1 MATTT
6 TTVLQN
12 LVLANLFRETYLV
25 DLDADA
31 VTTQTNSNPAEPVKR
46 DVLIC
51 IATLESKLNP
61 EKERLLNAILS
72 ACKLDPTQLF
82 ICTDQ
87 EQLHYSFLD
96 VVGAQ
101 QATKVILF
109 GLDPAHV
116 GLPIHFPLFQIQ
128 AFQGV
133 QYLHAPSLDALEID
147 KQMKMQLWQKLKQ
160 MFPS

>member
-1 MATTT
+1 MATTD
-6 TTVLQN
+6 TTVLHN
-12 LVLANLFRETYLV
+12 HVLANLFRETYLV
-25 DLDADA
+25 DLNEVA
-31 VTTQTNSNPAEPVKR
+31 VATQTNSNTAEHLKK

-51 IATLESKLNP
+51 IATLENKLKP
-61 EKERLLNAILS
+61 EKEVLLNAILS

-87 EQLHYSFLD
+87 EQLHSSFLAM
-96 VVGAQ
+96 VEAQ

-109 GLDPAHV
+109 GLDPAQI

-128 AFQGV
+128 SFQGV
-133 QYLHAPSLDALEID
+133 QYLHAPTLDALEID

-160 MFPS
+160 IFPS

>member
-1 MATTT
+1 MATTDNT
-6 TTVLQN
+6 LLHN
-12 LVLANLFRETYLV
+12 HVLANLFRETYLV
-25 DLDADA
+25 DLNETSS
-31 VTTQTNSNPAEPVKR
+31 TTQTISNRAEQVTK
-46 DVLIC
+46 DILIC
-51 IATLESKLNP
+51 IATLENKLKP
-61 EKERLLNAILS
+61 EKEVLLNAILS

-87 EQLHYSFLD
+87 EQLHSSFLAM
-96 VVGAQ
+96 VEAQ

-109 GLDPAHV
+109 GLDPAHI

-128 AFQGV
+128 SFQGV

-160 MFPS
+160 IFPS